1 MEKRSRLTV
10 FAVPVIIVLF
20 ALIAYE
26 YGYQQVRADMVSIR
40 EMQMT
45 KVKTLEK
52 YISVIAEKPA
62 LESKLASLQEK
73 RKADDSKLI
82 QGETASLAANT
93 LEDTVKGIITGR
105 GGTISSERVEKPEDL
120 GNFKVVNVTMDVV
133 LPDTRALSDVVYSI
147 ETRTPY
153 IIVKELD
160 TRVRNL
166 REPRDLMVKLSVA
179 ALTRGR

>member
-73 RKADDSKLI
+73 RKATIQSSYKGKRLPLPPTPLRTRSRGSS
-82 QGETASLAANT
+82 QGEAEQYPANGLKSPKT
-93 LEDTVKGIITGR
+93 WGISR
-105 GGTISSERVEKPEDL
+105 
-120 GNFKVVNVTMDVV
+120 
-133 LPDTRALSDVVYSI
+133 LS
-147 ETRTPY
+147 T
-153 IIVKELD
+153 
-160 TRVRNL
+160 
-166 REPRDLMVKLSVA
+166 
-179 ALTRGR
+179 

>member
-1 MEKRSRLTV
+1 
-10 FAVPVIIVLF
+10 
-20 ALIAYE
+20 
-26 YGYQQVRADMVSIR
+26 
-40 EMQMT
+40 
-45 KVKTLEK
+45 
-52 YISVIAEKPA
+52 
-62 LESKLASLQEK
+62 
-73 RKADDSKLI
+73 
-82 QGETASLAANT
+82 
-93 LEDTVKGIITGR
+93 
-105 GGTISSERVEKPEDL
+105 
-120 GNFKVVNVTMDVV
+120 MDVV